1 MPARRPSQPQNA
13 LQSYGVLFPFGQYTL
28 LNSLLTSVACY
39 IALGLVIIVA
49 VFPETVNHAALVST
63 SDLIGKVQGIVGILG
78 QILESSPEDLAP
90 GTPLATKLQGAR
102 MSILMHM
109 QQRECILNLAAMIID
124 PFSRNSE
131 SLDNVH
137 RC

>member
-1 MPARRPSQPQNA
+1 MPARRSSQPQNA

-63 SDLIGKVQGIVGILG
+63 SGFGFLIAL
-78 QILESSPEDLAP
+78 LP
-90 GTPLATKLQGAR
+90 AR
-102 MSILMHM
+102 GE
-109 QQRECILNLAAMIID
+109 R
-124 PFSRNSE
+124 P
-131 SLDNVH
+131 
-137 RC
+137 